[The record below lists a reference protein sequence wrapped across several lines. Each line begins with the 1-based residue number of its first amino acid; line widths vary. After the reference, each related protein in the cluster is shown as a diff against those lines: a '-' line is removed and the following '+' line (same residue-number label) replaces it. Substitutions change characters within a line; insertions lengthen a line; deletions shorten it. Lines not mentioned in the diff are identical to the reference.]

1 MKAFRNKQ
9 RIVVSSPCQK
19 NAQLKGA
26 PGVVRR
32 LLFRDDSAW
41 VEMVNGLPEELRIF
55 HDAYDPRLN
64 HIVLFPEECEERK

>member
-1 MKAFRNKQ
+1 MKSFLNKQ
-9 RIVVSSPCQK
+9 RIVVSSPLPEHAK
-19 NAQLKGA
+19 LKDA

-55 HDAYDPRLN
+55 HDADDSRLN